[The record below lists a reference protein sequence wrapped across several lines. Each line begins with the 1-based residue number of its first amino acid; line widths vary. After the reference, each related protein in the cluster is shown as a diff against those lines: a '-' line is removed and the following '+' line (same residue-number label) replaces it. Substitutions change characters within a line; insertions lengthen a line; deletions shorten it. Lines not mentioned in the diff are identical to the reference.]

1 MFPLLLLLL
10 LLLLYSFLSGETIL
24 FDVNVRVFMNNS
36 RNKTNK
42 RNNVKIIF
50 FYTQFVITPTGI
62 DLFLS
67 SSGT

>member
-1 MFPLLLLLL
+1 MFPLLLLL
-10 LLLLYSFLSGETIL
+10 LLLLYSFLPGETIL

-42 RNNVKIIF
+42 RNNVKIMF